1 MDNKRC
7 FRSGNSIS
15 KRNQLIARVE
25 RTEIYSEKRHILSSK
40 DDQGKRTKVTRLN
53 RERFSMNLFSGTNWN
68 VGFESCK
75 SDDAT
80 EIDPRKRTYV
90 NRNQYS
96 KKGTK
101 YVFTKSENKRT
112 T

>member
-1 MDNKRC
+1 MFQIRKLHIKTKPADCPCGKN
-7 FRSGNSIS
+7 GY
-15 KRNQLIARVE
+15 
-25 RTEIYSEKRHILSSK
+25 IYSEKRHILSSK

-75 SDDAT
+75 SDDAA